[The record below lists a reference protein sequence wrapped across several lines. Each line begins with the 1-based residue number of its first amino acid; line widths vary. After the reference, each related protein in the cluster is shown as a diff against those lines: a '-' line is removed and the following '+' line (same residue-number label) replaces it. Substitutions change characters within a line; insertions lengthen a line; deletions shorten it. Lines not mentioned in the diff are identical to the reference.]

1 MSIKSNLLRAGALG
15 VVATALTA
23 GAAFAA
29 TATANVNIR
38 SGPSTGYGVIDQL
51 SPGDYVAVT
60 SERNGWCEVSIPG
73 PNGWVS
79 CAYLTASSDQPYR
92 GPRYNDAPSVS
103 FGFGTGGFG
112 VSIGDGPRF
121 HRRGPPPPYY
131 GGYSHYW
138 H

>member
-1 MSIKSNLLRAGALG
+1 MSIKSNLLKAGALG
-15 VVATALTA
+15 VVAIALTA

-60 SERNGWCEVSIPG
+60 SESNGWCEVSIPG

-79 CAYLTASSDQPYR
+79 CAYLTSSGYNRPFH
-92 GPRYNDAPSVS
+92 GPRYNEAPGVS
-103 FGFGTGGFG
+103 FSFGTGGFG
-112 VSIGDGPRF
+112 VGFGQRPI
-121 HRRGPPPPYY
+121 HRGPPPYY
-131 GGYSHYW
+131 GGYAPW
-138 H
+138 WR